1 MAPDYM
7 AYLFNYDTVHGRAN
21 VTAEPGDKALIVD
34 GKSITVFAE
43 KNPADIKWGEAGAAI
58 VAECT
63 GVFTTTEKAK
73 AHLAGGAKKVI
84 ISAPAKDA
92 DTPTFVYGV
101 NHQKL
106 TGDMD
111 VISNASCTTNALAP
125 LVHVLNTTFGIEEG
139 LMSTVHAMTAT
150 QLVVDGPAHGGKD
163 WRAGRAAS
171 GSIIPASTGAAKAVG
186 KVIPELNGKLTGMA
200 FRVPTLDVSV
210 VDLTVRLS
218 TDATYEAIC
227 AALKQAS
234 ESGPLAGVL
243 GYTEDAVVSADF
255 IGDTHSSI
263 VDATAGIALSER
275 FVKLVSFYD
284 NERGFTQR
292 MVDMCGE
299 LATKL

>member
-1 MAPDYM
+1 MAPEYM
-7 AYLFNYDTVHGRAN
+7 AYLFKYDTVHGRAD
-21 VTAEPGDKALIVD
+21 VTAEPGDKALIVG
-34 GKSITVFAE
+34 GKSITVFSE
-43 KNPADIKWGEAGAAI
+43 KNPADIKWGEAGASI

-106 TGDMD
+106 TAEMD

-125 LVHVLNTTFGIEEG
+125 LVHVLNNTFGIEEG

-227 AALKQAS
+227 AALKEAS
-234 ESGPLAGVL
+234 VTGPLAGVL

-292 MVDMCGE
+292 MIDMCGE